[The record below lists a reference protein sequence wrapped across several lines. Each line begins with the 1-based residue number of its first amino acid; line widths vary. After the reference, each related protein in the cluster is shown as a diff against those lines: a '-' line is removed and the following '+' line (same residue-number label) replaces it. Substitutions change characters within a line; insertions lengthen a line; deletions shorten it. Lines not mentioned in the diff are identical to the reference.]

1 LKSSISTDCDQL
13 VLKVGASIGSQRWVR
28 RLDPDDPA
36 PAAIVKAV
44 GCNAVL
50 AKVLAGRGIGAA
62 NAADSLNPTLR
73 ALMPDPS
80 TMRGM
85 DDAATLLADA
95 AEARATVGLFGDY
108 DVDGASSCALLARWL
123 RALGATPIVHIP
135 DRISEGYGPNIPAI
149 DGLAGLGK
157 GQGEG
162 QGIDLLVTLDCGATS
177 HEALAH
183 AKALGMP
190 VLVLDHHQMR
200 DLGPQVDALVNPNR
214 PDDTSGLGHLCAAGV
229 TFMTLVAAN
238 RELRKRGL
246 DANALPDLLEMVDLV
261 ALATVA
267 DVVPLIGLNR
277 AFVVKGLAV
286 ARAGQNAGL
295 AALVASARL
304 TGPMRAYHFGF
315 VLGPR
320 INAGG
325 RIGDAAMGA
334 RLLMSDDGDEA
345 QAIAAELDTLNA
357 QRQAIEG
364 EAVESAIALVERKEE
379 LPPVI
384 MLRDDTWHQGVVGLI
399 AARLKEH
406 FHRPTLAFTLTPEGV
421 WTGSARSIAGVDIG
435 KAVHALVEAGLA
447 VKGGGHAMAAGL
459 SLHDDQWEAAHKELD
474 QTLAADIESCTA
486 VRTLSIDAVLT
497 ASGASM
503 DLVQAIEQTAPFG
516 TGFPEPVFAFASH
529 RITYAGL
536 VGTNHIKATLSD
548 GQGPGLSCIAF
559 RAAHTPLGEALIAAR
574 GGGPLHVAG
583 TLSINS
589 WQGRDSVQL
598 RVMDVARP

>member
-1 LKSSISTDCDQL
+1 MKSSISTDHDQL

-36 PAAIVKAV
+36 PAAIVEAV

-85 DDAATLLADA
+85 DDAAMLLADA

-123 RALGATPIVHIP
+123 RALGATPVVHIP

-149 DGLAGLGK
+149 DGLAA
-157 GQGEG
+157 

-177 HEALAH
+177 HDALAH
-183 AKALGMP
+183 AKGLGLP

-229 TFMTLVAAN
+229 TFMALVAAN
-238 RELRKRGL
+238 RELRKRGM
-246 DANALPDLLEMVDLV
+246 DAGALPDLLQMVDLV

-267 DVVPLIGLNR
+267 DVVPLTGLNR

-295 AALVASARL
+295 AALIASARL

-334 RLLMSDDGDEA
+334 RLLMSDDRDEA
-345 QAIAAELDTLNA
+345 HAIAAELDTLNA

-364 EAVESAIALVERKEE
+364 EAVDNAIALVERQQE

-399 AARLKEH
+399 AARLKER
-406 FHRPTLAFTLTPEGV
+406 FHRPALAFTLTPEGV
-421 WTGSARSIAGVDIG
+421 WTGSARSITGVDIG
-435 KAVHALVEAGLA
+435 KAVHALVEAGL
-447 VKGGGHAMAAGL
+447 VLKGGGHAMAAGL
-459 SLHDDQWEAAHKELD
+459 SLHDDQWEAAHKEIE
-474 QTLAADIESCTA
+474 QALAADIESRTA
-486 VRTLSIDAVLT
+486 VRTLGIDAVLT